1 MSGMISGNR
10 IIIITLFCLF
20 FAVSPAQAAIDAQ
33 GAAKL
38 REMFTG
44 MLEASKADLDNG
56 KGGLKLD
63 GDVMVEP
70 SEGYYAVTL
79 PHLTSVTPD
88 GSRTEIGIIAI
99 NAIPADTPD
108 QWKMTLAV
116 PSPIVH
122 YGPKGEELVSIK
134 IGKQHFSG
142 IWHEKLGNFVKLKA
156 GYQDIAVRARTDE
169 GFDASIPDM
178 TVVYD
183 LADNGNGLLSG
194 PTNFS
199 LTGMHMKFLDGG
211 EARIGK
217 IEAVTDIYDYSI
229 DKAAAYRENLRAL
242 GESYQAGEA
251 SASALHAKALYKLV
265 TDFVSGAW
273 DGFKIDARMTDMNM
287 TRPPIPGSPAG
298 VFKLSRAGFGLGMR
312 GFRNNSVTLHFDFGY
327 DGLSLTPPPADFD
340 KTAPT
345 RAAVDISITGVPF
358 AEISSVGQASLES
371 AAQAPAL
378 AKIAGIQALMA
389 MPQILSQ
396 AGTKIILKDTVAA
409 NDHYSILA
417 NGTVV
422 ADVKAVNGATGK
434 GRIEVAGLETLAAL
448 MNEKL
453 QDPKLPP
460 PEKEK
465 LQKTVSML
473 AVMQMVGQQGKN
485 AEGKPVRTYDLEMNA
500 QGQTLL
506 NGADI
511 NVLLP
516 RDGAGAKK

>member
-1 MSGMISGNR
+1 MIFR
-10 IIIITLFCLF
+10 AHIIIITLFCFL
-20 FAVSPAQAAIDAQ
+20 FAVSPAQAAIDEQ

-38 REMFTG
+38 RSMFTE
-44 MLEASKADLDNG
+44 MLEASKADLDDG

-63 GDVMVEP
+63 GEVMVEP

-79 PHLTSVTPD
+79 PHMTSVTPD

-99 NAIPADTPD
+99 NAIPADAPG
-108 QWKMTLAV
+108 QWKMTLAI

-122 YGPKGEELVSIK
+122 YGPKGDEQISIK

-142 IWHEKLGNFVKLKA
+142 IWHEKLDNFVKLKA
-156 GYQDIAVRARTDE
+156 GYQDVAIRARMDE
-169 GFDASIPDM
+169 GFDATVSDM

-183 LADNGNGLLSG
+183 LADNGSGLLSG

-217 IEAVTDIYDYSI
+217 VEAITDIYDYSI
-229 DKAAAYRENLRAL
+229 DKAAAYRESLKAL
-242 GESYQAGEA
+242 GESYEAGEI
-251 SASALHAKALYKLV
+251 SASAPHAKALYKLV
-265 TDFVSGAW
+265 MDFISGAW
-273 DGFKIDARMTDMNM
+273 DGFKIDMRVTDVNM
-287 TRPPIPGSPAG
+287 TRPPIPGSSAG
-298 VFKLSRAGFGLGMR
+298 EFKLSDARFGLGMR
-312 GFRNNSVTLHFDFGY
+312 GFRSNSVMLHIGFGY
-327 DGLSLTPPPADFD
+327 DGLSLKPPPADFD

-345 RAAVDISITGVPF
+345 RAAVDISVTGVPF
-358 AEISSVGQASLES
+358 TEIASVGQASMES

-378 AKIAGIQALMA
+378 AKMAAIQALMT

-396 AGTKIILKDTVAA
+396 AGTQVVLKDTMAA
-409 NDHYSILA
+409 NEHYSILA
-417 NGTVV
+417 NGALV
-422 ADVKAVNGATGK
+422 ADVKAINGATGK
-434 GRIEVAGLETLAAL
+434 GRIEVAGLETLATL
-448 MNEKL
+448 MNEKM

-460 PEKEK
+460 EEKEK
-465 LQKTVSML
+465 LQETVSML

-485 AEGKPVRTYDLEMNA
+485 AEGKPVRTYDFEMNA

-511 NVLLP
+511 NALLP
-516 RDGAGAKK
+516 KDGEGAKK